1 MSEKVLVDLS
11 WIANM
16 KIILSDVYS
25 EIRVLELNTYDF
37 GKAEALQS
45 SMKELACVIKS
56 LNVVVSNP
64 EKYILKI

>member
-1 MSEKVLVDLS
+1 
-11 WIANM
+11 M